1 MQDNINLKKIIEKY
15 NIHPRKK
22 FGQNFIF
29 DSNIL
34 NKILNNILPVK
45 GYNII
50 EIGPGPGGLTLEI
63 LKKKPKEIIL
73 IEIDPS
79 FKDILN
85 HLLAEFN
92 TIKSNLI
99 IDDFLNINFD
109 TLIKPNTKII
119 SNLPY
124 YISTQILLKILPLNK
139 FINKVMF
146 TFQKEVADRITSKPN
161 NKNYSRLSV
170 AVQAVCNIKKIQN
183 LSAQIFYPV
192 PKIDS
197 TVLVFTKR
205 EDIIIKDFNTLK
217 NLTKKVFNKRRK
229 SIKNSLKELKNISD
243 HLNKLE
249 INEKYRPEQISVDNF
264 CRLANLIYE
273 TKK

>member
-109 TLIKPNTKII
+109 TFIFDTK
-119 SNLPY
+119 
-124 YISTQILLKILPLNK
+124 NK
-139 FINKVMF
+139 FNEIK
-146 TFQKEVADRITSKPN
+146 DDN
-161 NKNYSRLSV
+161 NNTILISR
-170 AVQAVCNIKKIQN
+170 
-183 LSAQIFYPV
+183 Y
-192 PKIDS
+192 
-197 TVLVFTKR
+197 
-205 EDIIIKDFNTLK
+205 EDIEFMINNVYDKYLNVSNKKENRIKDFM
-217 NLTKKVFNKRRK
+217 
-229 SIKNSLKELKNISD
+229 
-243 HLNKLE
+243 
-249 INEKYRPEQISVDNF
+249 
-264 CRLANLIYE
+264 
-273 TKK
+273 